1 MNVQVA
7 LFPDL
12 SSAVYVIT
20 WFPWLNVWGDWKF
33 EVTLGVNPEVSV
45 ATGFVQFT
53 RAEKVPF
60 SAYDSNK
67 FQGHDPPNDGAWE
80 SKESK

>member
-1 MNVQVA
+1 MA

-33 EVTLGVNPEVSV
+33 EVTLGVNPELSV
-45 ATGFVQFT
+45 ATGLVQVT

-60 SAYDSNK
+60 SAYDSNELV
-67 FQGHDPPNDGAWE
+67 GHDTPNDGAWE
-80 SKESK
+80 SKESKR